1 MKAINET
8 CGLLD
13 TALVSL
19 QRCRVDLRQVPQ
31 TEARDKVLLSTEAR
45 RARAAAWSRGIVE
58 IGLVL
63 TQMMWPSHA
72 FGGDRAKRSRT
83 DKSWFGVVH
92 NLVKYLPALP

>member
-31 TEARDKVLLSTEAR
+31 TEARDKVLLSTAAR
-45 RARAAAWSRGIVE
+45 VSCSKQAWSRGIVKF
-58 IGLVL
+58 GLVFD
-63 TQMMWPSHA
+63 PDDVA
-72 FGGDRAKRSRT
+72 FACVWR
-83 DKSWFGVVH
+83 
-92 NLVKYLPALP
+92 